1 MKHPI
6 LLVFLTFFVLYVGA
20 DYFLRQRAP
29 SFAIDHQTD
38 GTRGVFE
45 DSIEET
51 SDGIVITADRQGHYS
66 GSGLINGLPMNFMI
80 DTGATWVAVPK
91 KLAERAGLRKGVQVK
106 VYTAAGETVG
116 YQTTVDSLQ
125 IGVLTFR
132 NASAVIQDELDIVLV
147 GMSVLKH
154 FKVTQ
159 HQGKM
164 SIERP

>member
-1 MKHPI
+1 M
-6 LLVFLTFFVLYVGA
+6 LYIAA
-20 DYFLRQRAP
+20 DYFLRRQAP
-29 SFAIDHQTD
+29 SFAIDHRSD
-38 GTRGVFE
+38 GARRAPV

-51 SDGIVITADRQGHYS
+51 PDGIVITADRRGHYL
-66 GSGLINGLPMNFMI
+66 GSGLINGLPMSFMI

-91 KLAERAGLRKGVQVK
+91 ELAERAGLRAGVKVK

-125 IGVLTFR
+125 LGALTFR
-132 NASAVIQDELDIVLV
+132 NARAVIQDELDIVLV

-159 HQGKM
+159 NQGKL